1 MKQFSS
7 RSLLQHLLNHRWAVV
22 IIFALLTALFGAL
35 LTRIVVDNDTMKT
48 VPSNLAEKQDY
59 EQLQSLFAEP
69 FTLLVIARFDDTDL
83 SCKLDSLRSWAE
95 RFESLQIG
103 DKPALT
109 HTVHA
114 AAVRIPQKGG
124 FLGFKS
130 ALILPEG
137 LSSEQ
142 LRQSISDNK
151 VFLRTLISQDESV
164 LGMVLMLNPE
174 VTRTEAIGAS
184 VELVKQINAL
194 EGVQANITG
203 ASSIPFFLDKAMK
216 NDFRILLPL
225 GLALAGLL
233 LYGIFRKW
241 LYVALPILIIA
252 IALVWTF
259 GLMSLFG
266 TPFSVITSMIPV
278 ILFPI
283 GVADSIHLIKTFSR
297 LRHGEQMSLLDALTK
312 TFDELLRPVLLTSI
326 TTIIGFGSF
335 AFSAISW
342 TRHFGIFTAL
352 GVLFALLFTL
362 ILLPVL
368 LSWESAPT
376 GAQKKHKSSSTTHG
390 GFMGWYRRV
399 ILESPLWIALAIV
412 VGVACVIGSLKIRYE
427 SNPIG
432 LFSPKSEVRQSDA
445 LIARYFGGTSF
456 FSVVLTAPKG
466 QLYTPQAWAQ
476 IDSISRYLQNQEIVG
491 NVSSLLPLIQRTS
504 TLLSGDTLSAGAL
517 SMLLGSGGM
526 LGSKFSDAVNTWINE
541 SRTSTRLQLA
551 CKNIPGYKYTD
562 FAARIRKHITTHFP
576 GFTVLTAGQTLLIDS
591 TATLLVKT
599 QISSILMAFST
610 VFIILALLFRS
621 IKIGLYTTIP
631 IILSTVFTY
640 ASMGLFGV
648 TINIATVIIVNTC
661 MGIGID
667 YAIHFT
673 AGYLS
678 ARRSTSSAMEAVL
691 RTVAEK
697 GLVIVFN
704 TVVVGVGFLVLVL
717 SSFPPIRHFGAFLFL
732 AMVTSTI
739 FSLVFLPVFFALDR
753 TIAVKLTPAETQ
765 TPALAQA
772 GAGASD

>member
-1 MKQFSS
+1 MKRFSS

-22 IIFALLTALFGAL
+22 ITFSLLTAVFGAL
-35 LTRIVVDNDTMKT
+35 LTRIQVDNDTMKS
-48 VPSNLAEKQDY
+48 VPAELAEKRDY

-69 FTLLVIARFDDTDL
+69 FTLLFIARFDDGAL
-83 SCKLDSLRSWAE
+83 SQKLDSLRSWAG
-95 RFESLQIG
+95 RFEALQVQ

-114 AAVRIPQKGG
+114 ATLRIPQKGG

-137 LSSEQ
+137 LSDEQ
-142 LRQSISDNK
+142 LRQSVSDNK

-164 LGMVLMLNPE
+164 LGMVLMLNPD
-174 VTRTEAIGAS
+174 VSRTEAIGAS

-194 EGVQANITG
+194 EGVQANVTG
-203 ASSIPFFLDKAMK
+203 SFASSFFLDKAMK
-216 NDFRILLPL
+216 KDFRILLPL
-225 GLALAGLL
+225 GLVLAALL
-233 LYGIFRKW
+233 LYGFFRRW
-241 LYVALPILIIA
+241 HYVILPILIIA

-266 TPFSVITSMIPV
+266 IPFSVVTSVIPV

-283 GVADSIHLIKTFSR
+283 GVADSIHLQKTFFR
-297 LRHGEQMSLLDALTK
+297 LRHREQMPLLDALSK
-312 TFDELLRPVLLTSI
+312 TFDELLRPVILTSI

-368 LSWESAPT
+368 LSWESGSAVRTNTTNTRAPT
-376 GAQKKHKSSSTTHG
+376 RS

-399 ILESPLWIALAIV
+399 ILESPLWIALLIV
-412 VGVACVIGSLKIRYE
+412 VGIGCIIGSMKVRFE

-445 LIARYFGGTSF
+445 LIARSFGGTSF

-466 QLYTPQAWAQ
+466 QLYTPHAWAQ
-476 IDSISRYLQNQEIVG
+476 IDSISRYLSSLEMVG

-504 TLLSGDTLSAGAL
+504 TLLSGDSISAGSL

-526 LGSKFSDAVNTWINE
+526 LGSKFSDAINTWVNE
-541 SRTSTRLQLA
+541 SRTSTRIQLT
-551 CKNIPGYKYTD
+551 CKNVPGYKYTD
-562 FAARIRKHITTHFP
+562 FAARIKKHITAHYP
-576 GFTVLTAGQTLLIDS
+576 GFAVLTAGPALLIDS
-591 TATLLVKT
+591 MITLLVKT
-599 QISSILMAFST
+599 QISSILMGFST

-621 IKIGLYTTIP
+621 LKIGLYTTIP
-631 IILSTVFTY
+631 IIISTVFTY

-648 TINIATVIIVNTC
+648 TINMVTVIIVNTS

-673 AGYLS
+673 AGYLY
-678 ARRSTSSAMEAVL
+678 ARRSTTNAVEAVL
-691 RTVAEK
+691 HTVAEK

-704 TVVVGVGFLVLVL
+704 TIVVGVGFLVLGL
-717 SSFPPIRHFGAFLFL
+717 SSFPPIRHFGAFLFMS
-732 AMVTSTI
+732 MVTSTI

-753 TIAVKLTPAETQ
+753 SIAVKLTPAKE
-765 TPALAQA
+765 PAPELAHA